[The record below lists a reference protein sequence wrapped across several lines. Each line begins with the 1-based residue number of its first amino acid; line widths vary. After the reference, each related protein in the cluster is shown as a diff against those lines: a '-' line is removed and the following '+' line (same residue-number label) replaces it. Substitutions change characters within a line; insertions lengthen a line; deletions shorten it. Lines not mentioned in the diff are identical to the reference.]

1 MSDINIVNNDP
12 NLVHNLKGHRNDV
25 TSISFHPSNN
35 QQFVSGSLDNSLML
49 WNLSSQQKRCFKL
62 LGHTNS
68 VNCVEFSKD
77 GSLIASCSQD
87 QTVRLWSPKINGN
100 TTSFRAHTAPITT
113 VSFSPANDK
122 LITGSNDKSIK
133 IWDLATRKFI
143 SSFSGHNNW
152 VRCVKFSSD
161 ETFIVSCSDDR
172 TLRFWDVHTGQCVH
186 TVTCTKGSGNYLAI
200 HMNDRSIALALN
212 SGSVRVYDMRAK
224 KLQQHYVLHDNAT
237 CVKWHPCANYL
248 LTSGQDGTM
257 KFVDVLEG
265 RPLYT
270 VEGHSAAIRNITF
283 THDGSNFASGGADKH
298 IMVWATNFVVQK
310 EAAND

>member
-122 LITGSNDKSIK
+122 VNDIVTLLI
-133 IWDLATRKFI
+133 AYKFI
-143 SSFSGHNNW
+143 NILILANN
-152 VRCVKFSSD
+152 
-161 ETFIVSCSDDR
+161 
-172 TLRFWDVHTGQCVH
+172 RF
-186 TVTCTKGSGNYLAI
+186 K
-200 HMNDRSIALALN
+200 R
-212 SGSVRVYDMRAK
+212 
-224 KLQQHYVLHDNAT
+224 
-237 CVKWHPCANYL
+237 
-248 LTSGQDGTM
+248 
-257 KFVDVLEG
+257 
-265 RPLYT
+265 
-270 VEGHSAAIRNITF
+270 
-283 THDGSNFASGGADKH
+283 
-298 IMVWATNFVVQK
+298 
-310 EAAND
+310 